1 MAKLKNYNG
10 RYCESEYESAFIAF
24 LQSVG
29 WTYLPGNK
37 IKRCYRDVLIA
48 DDFRAFITKAN
59 TDLLEEEIEQI
70 YDTVRLVG
78 AESDFAT
85 LHKVYKW
92 MVDGIQFTP
101 GETESEAAHYLAEMA
116 EKYAG
121 ELEILV
127 TGSVTNLYGA
137 WKHNPEFFHQVKS
150 IVLMGGTTEPL
161 IFAKREMDELNFSC
175 DPLATYTTLTSG
187 TDVAVITGNNCL
199 KVLFTREEYEREL
212 SDLSKGVVRLIKNE
226 TDYWF
231 DNNWDEYGIPGYYN
245 WDAIAAAYMMHPELF
260 EIQRV
265 DMQLSTEKLT
275 KGRLIL
281 AEDETKKNCTLKIP
295 VIRDADEF
303 RRNLYDTW
311 MNVEIETVK

>member
-1 MAKLKNYNG
+1 
-10 RYCESEYESAFIAF
+10 
-24 LQSVG
+24 
-29 WTYLPGNK
+29 
-37 IKRCYRDVLIA
+37 
-48 DDFRAFITKAN
+48 
-59 TDLLEEEIEQI
+59 
-70 YDTVRLVG
+70 
-78 AESDFAT
+78 
-85 LHKVYKW
+85 
-92 MVDGIQFTP
+92 
-101 GETESEAAHYLAEMA
+101 
-116 EKYAG
+116 
-121 ELEILV
+121 
-127 TGSVTNLYGA
+127 
-137 WKHNPEFFHQVKS
+137 
-150 IVLMGGTTEPL
+150 MGGTTEPL

-212 SDLSKGVVRLIKNE
+212 SDLSKGVVRLIKKE

-260 EIQRV
+260 ETQIV

-281 AEDETKKNCTLKIP
+281 AEDEEKKNCTLKIP

>member
-1 MAKLKNYNG
+1 MRKIIHDCDCTFGING
-10 RYCESEYESAFIAF
+10 CDVDDGLALLYLLGDPEAEV
-24 LQSVG
+24 LGVTT
-29 WTYLPGNK
+29 TYGN
-37 IKRCYRDVLIA
+37 
-48 DDFRAFITKAN
+48 N
-59 TDLLEEEIEQI
+59 TLE
-70 YDTVRLVG
+70 
-78 AESDFAT
+78 
-85 LHKVYKW
+85 KVYENTMKF
-92 MVDGIQFTP
+92 VKKIGHDELRVYKGGAAP
-101 GETESEAAHYLAEMA
+101 GETEGEAAHYLAEMA

-175 DPLATYTTLTSG
+175 DPLATYATLTSG

-260 EIQRV
+260 ETQIV

-275 KGRLIL
+275 KGRMIL
-281 AEDETKKNCTLKIP
+281 AEDEAKKNCTLKIP

-311 MNVEIETVK
+311 MNVKIETVK

>member
-1 MAKLKNYNG
+1 MRKIIHDWDCTFGING
-10 RYCESEYESAFIAF
+10 CDVDDGLALLYLLGDPEAEV
-24 LQSVG
+24 LGVTT
-29 WTYLPGNK
+29 TYGN
-37 IKRCYRDVLIA
+37 
-48 DDFRAFITKAN
+48 N
-59 TDLLEEEIEQI
+59 TLE
-70 YDTVRLVG
+70 
-78 AESDFAT
+78 
-85 LHKVYKW
+85 KVYENTKKF
-92 MVDGIQFTP
+92 VKKIGHDELRVYKGGETS

-137 WKHNPEFFHQVKS
+137 WKHNSEFFHQVKS

-260 EIQRV
+260 ETQIV

-275 KGRLIL
+275 KGRMIL
-281 AEDETKKNCTLKIP
+281 AEDEAKKNCTLKIP
-295 VIRDADEF
+295 VIRDEDEF